1 MCRACVSSFVTDAL
15 TSGVW
20 QAAPNRRKFMAY
32 AVSAG
37 AAVAGL
43 AGGKAWATNGAD
55 VIFRNGTIYPM
66 TAGGQPVE
74 ALAIRGGEILPAGLA
89 SDISNLAPGASK
101 VVDLEGRAL
110 FPGFIDPH
118 HHTVLSALIAHL
130 FIDVGYGAYRS
141 RAEVLSALM
150 VVATKTPRGE
160 WVRAAYYYN
169 LLQGGDLSMSD
180 LDSVSTEHPVFVWY
194 VNGHV
199 AAGNALAFEFAKIT
213 QDVGEL
219 PGGGRFGR
227 GSDGALNGLIYEE
240 PAVLRFVAVAA
251 PRMSPE
257 LMAESVVA
265 YPKQAAAVGNTT
277 LHEPGTI
284 KPEWV
289 EPLAK
294 LSDTLAVRLSASLS
308 ADLIEASKAFVSLG
322 PSAKARK
329 LPDSRLSL
337 YGVKFWAD
345 GSIQAKT
352 AALTKPYLNS
362 TKTGAT
368 NFPESKMAKI
378 CRSAKEAGWP
388 IFIHCQGD
396 SAIDDALDAIEAAYG
411 ANPETGLNVVQHAT
425 MARPDQLERIKRL
438 GAEVTF
444 LPDLLYLYGAAYRDQ
459 ILGPERAATIVPM
472 GAALKAGIPFSLH
485 TDAPVSPAGPLRLV
499 QIAVTRRCE
508 VDDSVL
514 GPDQAIPVDEA
525 LKAITVRAARQI
537 GLEDTIGT
545 LEPGKEADL
554 TILEADPFKTDLD
567 KISAI
572 KVSETWVA
580 GAKAF
585 G

>member
-1 MCRACVSSFVTDAL
+1 
-15 TSGVW
+15 
-20 QAAPNRRKFMAY
+20 MAY

-43 AGGKAWATNGAD
+43 GAREARAANGAD
-55 VIFRNGTIYPM
+55 VIFCNGAIYPM
-66 TAGGQPVE
+66 TAGGQPVD
-74 ALAIRGGEILPAGLA
+74 ALAIGGGKILAAGSASEISTLTQ
-89 SDISNLAPGASK
+89 GATK
-101 VVDLEGRAL
+101 IVDLKGRAL

-118 HHTVLSALIAHL
+118 HHTVLAALIAHL
-130 FIDVGYGAYRS
+130 FIDVGYGAYKS
-141 RAEVLSALM
+141 RAEALSALKAA
-150 VVATKTPRGE
+150 ATKAPPGQ
-160 WVRAAYYYN
+160 WVRAASYDN

-180 LDSVSTEHPVFVWY
+180 LDAVSTEHPVFVWY

-199 AAGNALAFEFAKIT
+199 AAANAMAFKLAKIT
-213 QDVGEL
+213 EDVGEL

-251 PRMSPE
+251 PPMSPE
-257 LMAESVVA
+257 LMAEAVVA
-265 YPKQAAAVGNTT
+265 YAKQAAAVGNTT

-289 EPLAK
+289 GPLAR
-294 LSDTLAVRLSASLS
+294 LSNTLAVRLSASLP
-308 ADLIEASKAFVSLG
+308 ADAIEASKAFASLG
-322 PSAKARK
+322 PGSKARK
-329 LPDSRLSL
+329 LPNSRFSL

-345 GSIQAKT
+345 GSLQAET
-352 AALTKPYLNS
+352 AKLTKPYLNS

-368 NFPESKMAKI
+368 NFPESRMAEI

-388 IFIHCQGD
+388 ILIHCQGD
-396 SAIDDALDAIEAAYG
+396 GAIDDALDAIEAAYG
-411 ANPETGLNVVQHAT
+411 ANPVTGLNVVQHAT

-459 ILGPERAATIVPM
+459 ILGPERAESIVPM
-472 GAALKAGIPFSLH
+472 GASLKAGVPFSLH
-485 TDAPVSPAGPLRLV
+485 TDAPVSPPGPLRLV

-508 VDDSVL
+508 IDSSVI

-525 LKAITVRAARQI
+525 LKAITIHAARQI
-537 GLEDTIGT
+537 GLADTIGT

-554 TILEADPFKTDLD
+554 TILGADPFKAQPDQ
-567 KISAI
+567 ISAI

-580 GAKAF
+580 GEKAF

>member
-1 MCRACVSSFVTDAL
+1 MCRACVSSLITDAL

-20 QAAPNRRKFMAY
+20 RVAPSRRQFIAY

-37 AAVAGL
+37 AAVAGM
-43 AGGKAWATNGAD
+43 AGPKAWAGNGAD
-55 VIFRNGTIYPM
+55 VIFRNGMIYPM
-66 TAGGQPVE
+66 TAEGQPVE
-74 ALAIRGGEILPAGLA
+74 ALAIGGGKVLAAGSA
-89 SDISNLAPGASK
+89 SDISILAQGSTK
-101 VVDLEGRAL
+101 IVDLQGRTL

-118 HHTVLSALIAHL
+118 HHTVLAALIAHL
-130 FIDVGYGAYRS
+130 FIDVGYGASRS
-141 RAEVLSALM
+141 RADALSALKAA
-150 VVATKTPRGE
+150 VAQTPPGQ
-160 WVRAAYYYN
+160 WIRAAYYDN

-180 LDSVSTEHPVFVWY
+180 LDAVSTEHPVFVWY

-199 AAGNALAFEFAKIT
+199 AAANALGFKLANIAG
-213 QDVGEL
+213 DVGEL

-227 GSDGALNGLIYEE
+227 GSDGTLNGLIYEE
-240 PAVLRFVAVAA
+240 PAVLRFVAVAT
-251 PRMSPE
+251 PPMSPE
-257 LMAESVVA
+257 LMAEAVVA
-265 YPKQAAAVGNTT
+265 YAKQAAAVGNTA

-294 LSDTLAVRLSASLS
+294 LSNTLAVRLSASLP
-308 ADLIEASKAFVSLG
+308 ADSIEAGKAFVSLG
-322 PSAKARK
+322 PGSKARK
-329 LPDSRLSL
+329 LPDSRFSL

-345 GSIQAKT
+345 GSIQAET

-362 TKTGAT
+362 AKTGAT
-368 NFPESKMAKI
+368 DFPELRMADI
-378 CRSAKEAGWP
+378 CRSAKNAGWP
-388 IFIHCQGD
+388 ILIHCQGD
-396 SAIDDALDAIEAAYG
+396 GAIDNALDAIEAAYG
-411 ANPETGLNVVQHAT
+411 ANPPTGLNVVQHAT

-459 ILGPERAATIVPM
+459 ILGPERTESIVPM
-472 GAALKAGIPFSLH
+472 GATVKAGIPFSLH
-485 TDAPVSPAGPLRLV
+485 TDAPVSPPGPLRLV
-499 QIAVTRRCE
+499 QIALTRRCE
-508 VDDSVL
+508 VDNSVIGASHAISVYEAL
-514 GPDQAIPVDEA
+514 QAIT
-525 LKAITVRAARQI
+525 IHAARHI

-554 TILEADPFKTDLD
+554 TILEADPFKTDAD

-580 GAKAF
+580 GEKAF